1 MQNELYLLLGVL
13 IGFIYTLA
21 VAAIVILLS
30 HQKRPKE
37 TTLGNLRNI
46 LSKVQEEIHE
56 AQEQVWVYGSG
67 EEEKG
72 RRWRIACINIV
83 GKAVDVLQSC
93 WLGREQDSTASAVYD
108 ELLVG
113 LKSVGLE
120 EIKPSLGEEIEEN
133 DRYYRI
139 KEREG
144 TSPYKVSRLI
154 CPGYYLKLTTDKAGS
169 TEQVLLQ
176 PAQVEVIGEKSE
188 SAEKWVI

>member
-1 MQNELYLLLGVL
+1 MNNELYLLIGAL

-30 HQKRPKE
+30 RQKRPKE
-37 TTLGNLRNI
+37 TTLGNLRSI
-46 LSKVQEEIHE
+46 LSEIQEEIQE
-56 AQEQVWVYGSG
+56 AQEQVWAYGSG

-72 RRWRIACINIV
+72 RRWRIACITIA

-93 WLGREQDSTASAVYD
+93 WLGQEHDSTASAIYD

-120 EIKPSLGEEIEEN
+120 EVKPSLGQEIEEN
-133 DRYYRI
+133 DRHYRI

-144 TSPYKVSRLI
+144 NSPYKVSRLV
-154 CPGYYLKLTTDKAGS
+154 CPGYYLKLTSDKTGG
-169 TEQVLLQ
+169 TEQILLQ
-176 PAQVEVIGEKSE
+176 PAQIEVIGEKSE
-188 SAEKWVI
+188 SAEK